1 MASLMDTV
9 FGGGVEE
16 LTREREAEKQANI
29 QAILNQ
35 RRKDGNYDALGAFG
49 TRLGTNLGDK
59 LGEKIFGD
67 PEMDKAKSDQLAVEQ
82 IRSQYEPNDPRFGYA
97 LSDLFRK
104 RGDMKTSISL
114 FNQAK
119 EHEKKINL
127 QTNRVERNTDIA
139 TNIEAENPNIAALI
153 KGGGLTDNQI
163 ADLIQKQKKQSADNQ
178 KQDKRFISVGKRV
191 FDTQN
196 NNWVDFPEDKASAKV
211 TPEDY
216 IQTVINPDGSQT
228 VQNVKL
234 FFNDQGDYTN
244 ASGEPVNFREGNLTP
259 FSANV
264 YKNMS
269 AKAQTEMDALD
280 ANKTALFKLHSIN
293 TNPAAEE
300 VLGAKLG
307 MQGLQR
313 GYENLFASGTQRE
326 IVLKNINEFSIEG
339 VLGYLKDLGGSD
351 TEREFTKLAEGL
363 PVPSNDINVWKD
375 YQLNTMFDVYGK
387 VLNKTE
393 ETRKTAQR
401 EVTSMLDDFDPS
413 QLKLKKDGGLLKE
426 NSYAHKLI
434 KEGKYFPLK
443 QVDNLGLKRTNQIQ
457 SLVDKYSPKLSE
469 GSANGN

>member
-16 LTREREAEKQANI
+16 LTREREAEKKANI

>member
-1 MASLMDTV
+1 MDTV

>member
-16 LTREREAEKQANI
+16 LTKQRNQQTEAELQA
-29 QAILNQ
+29 LFNQ
-35 RRKDGNYDALGAFG
+35 RRQEGNYDALGAFG

-59 LGEKIFGD
+59 LGAKIFGD
-67 PEMDKAKSDQLAVEQ
+67 PEMDKARSEQQAVEA
-82 IRSQYEPNDPRFGYA
+82 IRNQYEPNDPRFGYA
-97 LSDLFRK
+97 IADMLRK
-104 RGDMKTSISL
+104 RGNMKKPIEL
-114 FNQAK
+114 FNATK
-119 EHEKKINL
+119 EHEKKINS
-127 QTNRVERNTDIA
+127 QTNRVERNTGIA

-163 ADLIQKQKKQSADNQ
+163 ADLIQNQKKQSADNQ
-178 KQDKRFISVGKRV
+178 KQDKRFITAGKRV

-196 NNWVDFPEDKASAKV
+196 NNWVDFPEDKASEKV

-234 FFNDQGDYTN
+234 FFNDKGDYTN

-300 VLGAKLG
+300 MLGAKLG
-307 MQGLQR
+307 IQGLQR

-326 IVLKNINEFSIEG
+326 IVLKNINEFTIEG
-339 VLGYLKDLGGSD
+339 VLNYLKDLGGSD
-351 TEREFTKLAEGL
+351 TEREFTKLKEGL
-363 PVPSNDINVWKD
+363 PVPSNDINVWRD
-375 YQLNTMFDVYGK
+375 YELNTMFDVYGR
-387 VLNKTE
+387 VLNKTD

-401 EVTSMLDDFDPS
+401 EVSLMLNDFDPS
-413 QLKLKKDGGLLKE
+413 ELKLKKDGGLLKE
-426 NSYAHKLI
+426 NSYVHKLI